1 MALLEQIGTGLRVSI
16 GARCL
21 VGRSRACALMLDDRT
36 VSGEHAVL
44 FHGLWGEWVLRDL
57 GSRNGTWVDGLRVHP
72 TEAIELREGHRV
84 RFGGAKDEWLLI
96 DLSPPGVLATGP
108 EGSRRG
114 LIDGVLVLPDEERP
128 LAWIS
133 RGELG
138 WVLERVD
145 HEPVSLVDGESME
158 LDGACW
164 TVHLPRGQTLDTAI
178 PTQGASMGPR
188 LSDIGMQL
196 VVDRWGQLVQMAWAW
211 QGERHSLPV
220 RACNGVLLELA
231 RLRLDDRSRGLSEL
245 DCGWVHTDDLL
256 RQLGVT
262 PQKLHVD
269 LLRCRRQLGAA
280 GIADSDELF
289 ERRPTSREL
298 RLGVGQIVLLRS
310 DGAGS

>member
-21 VGRSRACALMLDDRT
+21 VGRSRACAFVLDDRT

-44 FHGLWGEWVLRDL
+44 FHGLNGGWVLRDL
-57 GSRNGTWVDGLRVHP
+57 GSRNGTWVDGQRVHP
-72 TEAIELREGHRV
+72 TESLALREGQRV
-84 RFGGAKDEWLLI
+84 RFGGEKDEWLLI
-96 DLSPPGVLATGP
+96 DVSPPGVLATGA

-114 LIDGVLVLPDEERP
+114 LVDGVLVLPDEERP

-133 RGELG
+133 RNEVG
-138 WVLERVD
+138 WVLERAD
-145 HEPVSLVDGESME
+145 HEPVTLEDGEAME
-158 LDGACW
+158 LDGATW

-188 LSDIGMQL
+188 LSDVGLQL
-196 VVDRWGQLVQMAWAW
+196 VVDRWGQLVRMDWVW
-211 QGERHSLPV
+211 QGERHNLPV
-220 RACNGVLLELA
+220 RACNGVVLELA
-231 RLRLDDRSRGLSEL
+231 RLRLDDRSRSLSEL

-256 RQLGVT
+256 RQLGIS

-280 GIADSDELF
+280 GVADSDELF
-289 ERRPTSREL
+289 ERRHTSREL
-298 RLGVGQIVLLRS
+298 RLGVEQIVVLRS
-310 DGAGS
+310 DGARS